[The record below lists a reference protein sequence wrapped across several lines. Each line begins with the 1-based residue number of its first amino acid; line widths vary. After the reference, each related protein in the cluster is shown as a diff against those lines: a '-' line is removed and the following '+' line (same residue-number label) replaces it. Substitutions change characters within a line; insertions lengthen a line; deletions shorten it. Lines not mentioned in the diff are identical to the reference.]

1 MTPCLSHEGGQRR
14 KAVEDETVSARKHRR
29 AGSVDAAVD
38 DATAASRGVHAMSAT
53 PDSLDAAPVP
63 EHPTRNRLLAVIA
76 VLLVLYACAMAS
88 VLIVPLL
95 IALLLSLMLAPAVR
109 VLCRWHLPRV
119 LATLL
124 VLLCTILVTGSLLAS
139 LVAPARAWMVQVP
152 KSIARIEL
160 ALSEL
165 RRPLLAATHAT
176 EQIAKLANVEGDDK
190 PQRVVDAGPSRIA
203 QMLSAT
209 PAALASIIATL
220 LLIFIFLL
228 HGDALLRKFV
238 ELAPALRLK
247 KDIVLATRSAQQ
259 ELSTYVLTIAA
270 INTVFGLLTAAALW
284 WLGVD
289 DPLLWGGVAAVL
301 NFAPFVGPMITV
313 SVLVVVGFARFEAP
327 LAALSVPGVFL
338 VLHLLEGQL
347 VTPWFVGRR
356 LALDPVMVFLALML
370 FGWLWGVP
378 GLLLAMPLLNC
389 ARIVAERIPAWNAFA
404 KILGA

>member
-1 MTPCLSHEGGQRR
+1 MD
-14 KAVEDETVSARKHRR
+14 V
-29 AGSVDAAVD
+29 
-38 DATAASRGVHAMSAT
+38 GV
-53 PDSLDAAPVP
+53 VP
-63 EHPTRNRLLAVIA
+63 EHPTRNRLLAIIA
-76 VLLVLYACAMAS
+76 ALLVLYACAAAS

-109 VLCRWHLPRV
+109 MLCRWHLPRV

-152 KSIARIEL
+152 KSIERIEL

-165 RRPLLAATHAT
+165 RQPLLAATHAS
-176 EQIAKLANVEGDDK
+176 EQLAKLTNVEGADK

-209 PAALASIIATL
+209 PALLASMIGTL
-220 LLIFIFLL
+220 LLTFIFLL

-238 ELAPALRLK
+238 ELAPELYMK
-247 KDIVLATRSAQQ
+247 KDIVIATRSAQH
-259 ELSTYVLTIAA
+259 ELSTYMLTIAA
-270 INTVFGLLTAAALW
+270 INAIFGLLTAAALW

-289 DPLLWGGVAAVL
+289 NPLLWGGVAAIL

-313 SVLVVVGFARFEAP
+313 AVLVVVGFARFEMP
-327 LAALSVPGVFL
+327 LAALSVPAAFL

-347 VTPWFVGRR
+347 VTPWIVGRR

-370 FGWLWGVP
+370 FGWLWGVA

-389 ARIVAERIPAWNAFA
+389 ARIVAERIPAWHGFA
-404 KILGA
+404 KVLGA